1 MTSAIISG
9 VYMQR
14 TLNNDNLED
23 DKKKVLA
30 INQGLTFVI
39 STTLSYLIDSKL
51 NNWWERVTAKFIGA
65 RADDKDFEKDFAAE
79 QKAVLDKIKKMKEN
93 KASKE
98 ELKKVKP
105 LKALDYAK
113 TKKLVLPTNIDKL
126 VNGMGLLKK
135 MVIIGAIFRLAVPI
149 AATPLA
155 SWVDELRSKPMAK
168 KQQQQ

>member
-1 MTSAIISG
+1 
-9 VYMQR
+9 
-14 TLNNDNLED
+14 
-23 DKKKVLA
+23 
-30 INQGLTFVI
+30 
-39 STTLSYLIDSKL
+39 
-51 NNWWERVTAKFIGA
+51 
-65 RADDKDFEKDFAAE
+65 
-79 QKAVLDKIKKMKEN
+79 MKEN

-155 SWVDELRSKPMAK
+155 SWVDELRSKHMAK